1 MNSGMNW
8 LENFVAIWLARR
20 LICQRQHQDRLTEL
34 FMILRIQAEL
44 EFKEDSPVGLDTFF
58 RESME
63 EAHRIAKSEIAF
75 FQE

>member
-1 MNSGMNW
+1 MTW

-20 LICQRQHQDRLTEL
+20 LIRQRQHQDRLTEL
-34 FMILRIQAEL
+34 FMILRIQAAL
-44 EFKEDSPVGLDTFF
+44 EFTEDSPVGLDTFL

-63 EAHRIAKSEIAF
+63 EAHRLAKSEIAF